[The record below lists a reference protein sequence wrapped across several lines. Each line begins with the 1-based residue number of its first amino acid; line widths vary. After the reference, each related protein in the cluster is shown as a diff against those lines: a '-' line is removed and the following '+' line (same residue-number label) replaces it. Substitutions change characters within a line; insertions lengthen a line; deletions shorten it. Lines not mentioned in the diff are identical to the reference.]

1 VVVSERLML
10 VITIEFIRFP
20 FIENVPVPAGNET
33 LLFNRKRISK
43 EEYCVMPLSKIP
55 S

>member
-10 VITIEFIRFP
+10 VITIELIRFP
-20 FIENVPVPAGNET
+20 FIENVPVPAGNAI

-43 EEYCVMPLSKIP
+43 EEYCVIPLSKIP